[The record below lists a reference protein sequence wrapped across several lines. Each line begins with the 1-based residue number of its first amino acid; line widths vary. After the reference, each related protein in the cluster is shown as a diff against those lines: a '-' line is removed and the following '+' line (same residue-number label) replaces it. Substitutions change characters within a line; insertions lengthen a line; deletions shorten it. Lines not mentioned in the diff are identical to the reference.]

1 MLCYSNLACY
11 EGEQCA
17 PRHLDIPIREHTNH
31 ERYKLCGD
39 NSCFPQYDIA
49 LLTLD
54 KIATLSDFIRPLCLP
69 ELDTIQEE
77 TNLVV
82 TGWGNTETQYEVFKQ
97 GDILQKLDL
106 QTGTWGTHEKT
117 CFLKPFSGGYPPD
130 PNMEFST
137 LFSDDFPYHF
147 VIHTI
152 FLSSGT
158 SVPGSVERYSGDAG

>member
-82 TGWGNTETQYEVFKQ
+82 TGWGNTETEYGAFKQ

-106 QTGTWGTHEKT
+106 QSGT
-117 CFLKPFSGGYPPD
+117 
-130 PNMEFST
+130 
-137 LFSDDFPYHF
+137 YHF
-147 VIHTI
+147 VIQTCNSVICPNILIQH
-152 FLSSGT
+152 FLNPPSPGT

>member
-54 KIATLSDFIRPLCLP
+54 KIVTLSDFIRPLCLP

-82 TGWGNTETQYEVFKQ
+82 TGWGNTETEYGAFKQ

-106 QTGTWGTHEKT
+106 QSGTYHFDIRPYVLRTYSEAYNI
-117 CFLKPFSGGYPPD
+117 FSIQPVPGPQCQVQWRDIAGMQD
-130 PNMEFST
+130 DL
-137 LFSDDFPYHF
+137 LFSH
-147 VIHTI
+147 ICA
-152 FLSSGT
+152 T
-158 SVPGSVERYSGDAG
+158 SNKVTAQR